1 MAFETFAD
9 FLNMAGHGFYV
20 WTAYLISVLI
30 LLMLVVIPIRQH
42 RKQLVQIAQRDAA
55 VQINSKQ

>member
-9 FLNMAGHGFYV
+9 FLNMAGHGSYV

-30 LLMLVVIPIRQH
+30 LLLLVVIPIRQY
-42 RKQLVQIAQRDAA
+42 RKQLVQIGQRELAAQS
-55 VQINSKQ
+55 NSKQ